1 MTAIGDP
8 AGMRDLADRLAKD
21 ADQLRRGRGKIRSAW
36 DDVKAT
42 GPWIEACA
50 TKLDPAAAQFS
61 SAAEQLDGLVKLL
74 RRSADDVEDQI
85 EAERRRLERERHEA
99 AQRAARAET

>member
-1 MTAIGDP
+1 MTTIGDP

-21 ADQLRRGRGKIRSAW
+21 ADQLRRGRGKVCSAW
-36 DDVKAT
+36 SEVNSQ
-42 GPWIEACA
+42 GPWIDACRSW
-50 TKLDPAAAQFS
+50 LDPAAEVFS
-61 SAAEQLDGLVKLL
+61 GAANELDGLVKLL

-99 AQRAARAET
+99 AQRAARAEN